1 MSRSEDVAS
10 EVAKILLDVNAV
22 SINVSEPYI
31 YASGTISPIY
41 CDLRLLMRAPRERD
55 RIVEILTHTV
65 VQSVG
70 KDQVDVVAGVA
81 TAGIPWAAWIARAL
95 NLPMAYV
102 RDSPKEH
109 GTHQQVEGGVQP
121 GQRAWVFED
130 LTSTGGSA
138 ITAALAMR
146 EQGAIA
152 DYCCSIFTYGFR
164 GAEQAFA
171 RQRINQVALCNIST
185 LLGVAA
191 AQGNIAGEEVNAVCE
206 WLKSK

>member
-1 MSRSEDVAS
+1 MSSSKDIAS
-10 EVAKILLDVNAV
+10 EVAKILLEVNAV

-55 RIVEILTHTV
+55 RIVEILTHTI

-81 TAGIPWAAWIARAL
+81 TAGIPWAAWVARAL
-95 NLPMAYV
+95 NLALAYV

-121 GQRAWVFED
+121 GQRAWVIED
-130 LTSTGGSA
+130 LTSTGASS

-146 EQGAIA
+146 EQGAIV

-171 RQRINQVALCNIST
+171 RQRINQVALCSIST

-191 AQGNIAGEEVNAVCE
+191 AQGNIASEEVNAVCE
-206 WLKSK
+206 WLKGK